1 MTEEASL
8 IVNRE
13 DIQTR
18 AHQLWEEAARPE
30 GQAEGCG
37 QL

>member
-8 IVNRE
+8 IVNRA
-13 DIQTR
+13 DIETC
-18 AHQLWEEAARPE
+18 AHQLLEEAARPE